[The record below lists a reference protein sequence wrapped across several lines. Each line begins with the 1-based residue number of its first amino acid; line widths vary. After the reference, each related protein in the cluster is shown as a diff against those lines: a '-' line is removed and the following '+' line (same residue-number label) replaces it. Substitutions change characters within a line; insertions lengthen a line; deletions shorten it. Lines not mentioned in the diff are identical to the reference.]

1 MVAPTCTGP
10 TAAEAVRSCLQ
21 RRSEAMLAVDGLP
34 ARVVAAHY
42 LLPAEEPDATA
53 SMILLADV
61 LLRRGAGCEHG
72 PAVLELTDD
81 CPLDLNE
88 RVRALVWMRG
98 HVRPV
103 APELVRPTLARLADL
118 RPDHR
123 LLDVGGSLELL
134 RLDLDSVVV
143 ADGGGAEAVPLDAL
157 AAAGPDPFWREE
169 PIWLR
174 HLDAHRPDLL
184 ARMARRLP
192 GRPRSAAIRPLSID
206 RYGVRLRFESADGDT
221 DMRLPFDHPVDDVQG
236 LSRALRVLIGCPFLN
251 GLRAS

>member
-1 MVAPTCTGP
+1 MVAPTCAGP

-21 RRSEAMLAVDGLP
+21 RHTEAMLAVDGQC
-34 ARVVAAHY
+34 AREVAAHF
-42 LLPAEEPDATA
+42 LLPAGRPDAGT
-53 SMILLADV
+53 SMILLARSGWD
-61 LLRRGAGCEHG
+61 RTTGGAR

-81 CPLDLNE
+81 CPLELNE

-98 HVRPV
+98 RVGTVP
-103 APELVRPTLARLADL
+103 AEQVRPTLAQLADL

-123 LLDVGGSLELL
+123 LLDVGDGLELL

-143 ADGGGAEAVPLDAL
+143 ADGGGAEAVTPAAL

-192 GRPRSAAIRPLSID
+192 ARPRGAAVRPLSID
-206 RYGVRLRFESADGDT
+206 RYGIRLRFESADGDT